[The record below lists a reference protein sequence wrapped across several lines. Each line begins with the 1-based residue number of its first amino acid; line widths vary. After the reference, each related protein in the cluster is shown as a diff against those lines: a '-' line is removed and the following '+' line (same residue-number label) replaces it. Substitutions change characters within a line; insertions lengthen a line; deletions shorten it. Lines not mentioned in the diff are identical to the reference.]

1 MTSVALQSNARE
13 MKVFLNHIYEFKKGI
28 RHMILYTMPCKHLEF
43 TLFRLASQSIDYFI
57 QPLKGGRVNLFF
69 GRKECV
75 KAIEMMVNRPLNEL
89 TPEQDFIL
97 GAVLGYD
104 ICGQC
109 ERYLERTEKKIGS

>member
-1 MTSVALQSNARE
+1 MTTVAMHDNARE

-28 RHMILYTMPCKHLEF
+28 RHMILYTLQRKHLEF
-43 TLFRLASQSIDYFI
+43 AIFRLNSQGIEYHI
-57 QPLKGGRVNLFF
+57 QELKGNRVNLFF
-69 GRKECV
+69 GKRECV
-75 KAIEMMVNRPLNEL
+75 KAIRMMVDRPLNEL

-109 ERYLERTEKKIGS
+109 NRYIERAEKN